1 MFISEADILEQD
13 VSLVQI
19 QLFDVTLAN
28 TKNQGKARMMCYAR
42 SNLPFKLVRIQDSD
56 LEVIALDIGNQRIVG
71 LYKPFKL
78 KEGVKMVDYFNRI
91 MKCLGDLSKTD
102 KIVTVGGDFN
112 VDLNK
117 PSPSLDKL
125 EEWSIQSGLDNLVD
139 KSMITR
145 LRVVTLTDTIRV
157 ETSAI
162 DHVYTSDNY
171 FLKLEPSISDH
182 LFLIVESHSRQTADK
197 KVKNWV
203 RDWRAYDKDSART
216 ALSKH
221 LEQISTKTLSV
232 DELTAVF
239 KATLDEIAPMRV
251 VKAKNDCEI
260 ISTKVAALQ
269 KRRDRYL
276 KKHKKTGDNKH
287 LLLAKSFTYTLK
299 KAVRKEARR
308 IFQCKA
314 NSPNP
319 ANFWQALNEKMGKF
333 RDPCIELEISGEKIS
348 DPAEVSTHFAD
359 FFLNKVEKLS
369 TEQVDSRPLSS
380 PQNPITFSDVE
391 IDKAI
396 KSLANKKSFGMDGVS
411 QNLFRDTG
419 DLILPELRMILNSF
433 CQYGLSDNLKIAR
446 VMPLHKKG
454 SKIDINNYRP
464 ISNLSVFS
472 KVYEKCLLARLD
484 EELPNGEGDHQHG
497 FRKGHSTETAL
508 LTIQSILAENL
519 DAGKQGIMYSIDLSA
534 AFDLLRPDKFHDLF
548 KDQLSEGL
556 LFSLMDFLTNRKFM
570 VQLNDCYSQLRC
582 LDRGC
587 VQGSILGPKLFSL
600 YTSKLKS
607 VIETDEI
614 SLVSY
619 ADDSYVLVVPKE
631 IENVKALAE
640 STIQKHVSF
649 LRSIGMIV
657 NETKTEIMWIGTTPL
672 LDNLSIGNNIVP
684 FTKSMKA
691 LGIYVQGDLCWD
703 AQAEHSISKSKK
715 LLSAFRFLRKYL
727 TEKQF
732 LKAASA
738 NYYGSV
744 YYAASV
750 WFHNLKQSQKKKLT
764 AVHFR
769 MLRTAKKDFKM
780 ALSRSKSTQL
790 CERATPEQ
798 WAKFVTAS
806 RVIKTIR
813 DQQPAYI
820 FEKLTM
826 NYFEE
831 PRYPG
836 NGCFFDF
843 SRTRKGFQ
851 SIQNRL
857 LFMRAIDL
865 DWNNESSVISNDRI
879 RIEMKKT
886 FFPYITTDENLK

>member
-1 MFISEADILEQD
+1 
-13 VSLVQI
+13 
-19 QLFDVTLAN
+19 
-28 TKNQGKARMMCYAR
+28 
-42 SNLPFKLVRIQDSD
+42 
-56 LEVIALDIGNQRIVG
+56 
-71 LYKPFKL
+71 
-78 KEGVKMVDYFNRI
+78 
-91 MKCLGDLSKTD
+91 
-102 KIVTVGGDFN
+102 
-112 VDLNK
+112 
-117 PSPSLDKL
+117 
-125 EEWSIQSGLDNLVD
+125 
-139 KSMITR
+139 
-145 LRVVTLTDTIRV
+145 
-157 ETSAI
+157 
-162 DHVYTSDNY
+162 
-171 FLKLEPSISDH
+171 
-182 LFLIVESHSRQTADK
+182 
-197 KVKNWV
+197 
-203 RDWRAYDKDSART
+203 
-216 ALSKH
+216 
-221 LEQISTKTLSV
+221 
-232 DELTAVF
+232 
-239 KATLDEIAPMRV
+239 
-251 VKAKNDCEI
+251 
-260 ISTKVAALQ
+260 
-269 KRRDRYL
+269 
-276 KKHKKTGDNKH
+276 
-287 LLLAKSFTYTLK
+287 
-299 KAVRKEARR
+299 
-308 IFQCKA
+308 
-314 NSPNP
+314 
-319 ANFWQALNEKMGKF
+319 
-333 RDPCIELEISGEKIS
+333 
-348 DPAEVSTHFAD
+348 
-359 FFLNKVEKLS
+359 
-369 TEQVDSRPLSS
+369 
-380 PQNPITFSDVE
+380 
-391 IDKAI
+391 
-396 KSLANKKSFGMDGVS
+396 
-411 QNLFRDTG
+411 
-419 DLILPELRMILNSF
+419 
-433 CQYGLSDNLKIAR
+433 
-446 VMPLHKKG
+446 
-454 SKIDINNYRP
+454 
-464 ISNLSVFS
+464 
-472 KVYEKCLLARLD
+472 
-484 EELPNGEGDHQHG
+484 
-497 FRKGHSTETAL
+497 
-508 LTIQSILAENL
+508 
-519 DAGKQGIMYSIDLSA
+519 MYSIDLSA

-769 MLRTAKKDFKM
+769 MLRTAKRDFKM
-780 ALSRSKSTQL
+780 ALSRTELTQL

-886 FFPYITTDENLK
+886 FFPYITTDENLN